1 MAFFL
6 VLRRNM
12 PKVAQEAGGGILSKG
27 VSENIQ
33 GKNFLCVI
41 PKSIKRRGKKVF
53 YRKCRRKRVKA

>member
-1 MAFFL
+1 
-6 VLRRNM
+6 M